1 MCVGTVKRE
10 VERQIYRQTWDMD
23 LMPAHMH
30 TIHEQ
35 HAHAHISAQ
44 TKYNKKKQELKV
56 VYEQILESL
65 EIAIE

>member
-1 MCVGTVKRE
+1 
-10 VERQIYRQTWDMD
+10 MD